1 MAGHDPPGRTE
12 IEGVTRLLSGAAG
25 EPQRLIALHRVR
37 ASTFNAASLDERRR
51 AVPVPGQQRSSNG
64 AAPETQPLEI
74 CCSRLPRPLALNCEL
89 VSSAQSRLS
98 TVLAST
104 SSSRLASTSAPSVG
118 HLATSALAPSRSA
131 VW

>member
-1 MAGHDPPGRTE
+1 MAVHDPPGRTK

-51 AVPVPGQQRSSNG
+51 AVPVRGSNG
-64 AAPETQPLEI
+64 AAPDTQSLEI
-74 CCSRLPRPLALNCEL
+74 CCSGLPRPLALNCEL

-98 TVLAST
+98 AVLAST
-104 SSSRLASTSAPSVG
+104 SSRLASTSAPSVG

>member
-51 AVPVPGQQRSSNG
+51 AVPVRGSNG
-64 AAPETQPLEI
+64 AAPDTQSLEI
-74 CCSRLPRPLALNCEL
+74 CCSGLPRPLALNCEL

-98 TVLAST
+98 AVLAST